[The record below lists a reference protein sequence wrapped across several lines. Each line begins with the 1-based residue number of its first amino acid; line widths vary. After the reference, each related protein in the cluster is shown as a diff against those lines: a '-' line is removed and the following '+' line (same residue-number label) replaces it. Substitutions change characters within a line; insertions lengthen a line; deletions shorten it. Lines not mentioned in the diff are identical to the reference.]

1 MENLRYLYHSL
12 RAGSPREVYWVFAKS
27 SERRAKLNA
36 PEFALFARHVESE
49 AEQLEAALTT
59 TGRAEHGD
67 DTRLVAA
74 VAWVLRAQQATPDAG
89 VSLGYFPMEISGG
102 WHPSYPETT
111 GYLITSLLSYA
122 AHYRREHVRQAALA
136 MADWEVEIQMPSGA
150 VQAGPVAPRDKQT
163 PAAFN
168 TGMALDG
175 WCSAYEASREQRY
188 LDAGLAAARFL
199 VGDMDEAGY
208 IRTSGAFVSQGE
220 TKTYN
225 CLCAWAMLRMARLT
239 ADAGLERAAVR
250 AVEAALKRQH
260 GNGWFAN
267 NCLDMS
273 SVPLTHTLGYTLQGV
288 FEVGVLAER
297 QDFIAAAE
305 RGLVNVLSRQRPNGF
320 LAGRFDRHWKPAANY
335 VCLTG
340 SCQLAVVA
348 YRFVELFGKR
358 SFLAPADRV
367 LAFVE
372 ATQRL
377 DGEDA
382 NLIGAIAGSYP
393 ILGGYKTGGYPNWA
407 TKYFIDA
414 LLRRRCL

>member
-12 RAGSPREVYWVFAKS
+12 RAGSPREVYWQFAAR
-27 SERRAKLNA
+27 SERRAKLSG

-49 AEQLEAALTT
+49 AEELEAALA
-59 TGRAEHGD
+59 TGQAAHCD
-67 DTRLVAA
+67 DARLAAA
-74 VAWVLRAQQATPDAG
+74 VAWELHAQQATPDAG
-89 VSLGYFPMEISGG
+89 VSLGYFPMDVPGG
-102 WHPSYPETT
+102 WHQSYPETT

-122 AHYRREHVRQAALA
+122 GHYRREQVRKAALA
-136 MADWEVEIQMPSGA
+136 MADWEIEVQMPSGA
-150 VQAGPVAPRDKQT
+150 VQGGPVMPRNKQT

-168 TGMALDG
+168 TGMVLDG

-199 VGDMDEAGY
+199 VGDMDQAGY
-208 IRTSGAFVSQGE
+208 FRTNGAFVSPGE

-250 AVEAALKRQH
+250 AVEAVLKRQH
-260 GNGWFAN
+260 SNGWFAN
-267 NCLDMS
+267 NCLEMS
-273 SVPLTHTLGYTLQGV
+273 SVPLTHTIGYALQGV
-288 FEVGVLAER
+288 FEVGVLAGRE
-297 QDFIAAAE
+297 DYISDDE
-305 RGLVNVLSRQRPNGF
+305 HGLGNVLSQQRPNGF
-320 LAGRFDRHWKPAANY
+320 LAGRFDRHWNPAANF

-340 SCQLAVVA
+340 SCQLAAVA

-367 LAFVE
+367 MSFVK

-377 DGEDA
+377 DGEDS
-382 NLIGAIAGSYP
+382 NVLGAIAGSYP
-393 ILGGYKTGGYPNWA
+393 ILGGYMTGGYPNWA

-414 LLRRRCL
+414 LLRRRSL